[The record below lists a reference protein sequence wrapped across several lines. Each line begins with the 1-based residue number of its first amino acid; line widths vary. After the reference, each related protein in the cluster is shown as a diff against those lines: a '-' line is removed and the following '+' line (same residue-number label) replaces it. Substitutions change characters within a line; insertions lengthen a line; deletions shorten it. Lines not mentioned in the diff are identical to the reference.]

1 MFKVSPVLINFLRTS
16 MLLLETNLTLSHVN
30 GILISNGMR
39 IRCGISKGDSLS
51 PLLFCMA
58 LIPLS
63 QLLNSTG
70 YGYKIMEKKI
80 NHLFYMD
87 DLKLYAQNDGELVP
101 VSSPRDLEVPGW
113 RPAGAGLSYG

>member
-1 MFKVSPVLINFLRTS
+1 

-39 IRCGISKGDSLS
+39 IRCGILKGDSLS

-87 DLKLYAQNDGELVP
+87 DLKLYAQNDDELVP

>member
-1 MFKVSPVLINFLRTS
+1 MFKVSPVLIHFLRTS
-16 MLLLETNLTLSHVN
+16 MLLWEKNLTLSHVN

-39 IRCGISKGDSLS
+39 IRCGIFQGDSLS